1 MPCDTISI
9 YINIFPFCIWKNSWR
24 RLCIIQKLKQLIT
37 LLWIFVKGDEKRK
50 FKISPFWQ
58 FISYLKQILARK
70 TRLNIGMHFN
80 ILASKTADIINATN
94 IKSTQNNQDQDKVII
109 WYCKNEPIHTYN
121 TYIRTQIYARLHIIL
136 SLPLLASLNIEILW
150 RKCKTPTEL
159 ETIFAKNWN
168 FDKLFYCAP

>member
-1 MPCDTISI
+1 MNEALTTYLWLLIIVYNNTLMSCDAISI
-9 YINIFPFCIWKNSWR
+9 YISIFPFCIWKNSWR

-50 FKISPFWQ
+50 FKISPFRQ

-80 ILASKTADIINATN
+80 ILASKTADIINARN

-109 WYCKNEPIHTYN
+109 WYCKNEWY
-121 TYIRTQIYARLHIIL
+121 
-136 SLPLLASLNIEILW
+136 
-150 RKCKTPTEL
+150 
-159 ETIFAKNWN
+159 WN
-168 FDKLFYCAP
+168 SDKLFYCAP